1 MITFI
6 SRHLVNKIEDQI
18 KEKINILK
26 HDGFLYFDHIIEDP
40 KKRIN
45 RVNRHNVFAQ
55 EQVLP
60 VGWHY
65 LSPLTLVK
73 IYNNLKNNNFF
84 IYKEIKGKSH
94 KMRIKKRNDKSIR
107 T

>member
-6 SRHLVNKIEDQI
+6 SRHLVNKIEYQI
-18 KEKINILK
+18 KEKQNILN
-26 HDGFLYFDHIIEDP
+26 HNGFLYFDHIIEDS

-45 RVNRHNVFAQ
+45 RVDKHNAFPH
-55 EQVLP
+55 EEVLP
-60 VGWHY
+60 ISWY
-65 LSPLTLVK
+65 LLSPLTLVK
-73 IYNNLKNNNFF
+73 IYNNLKNNDFF